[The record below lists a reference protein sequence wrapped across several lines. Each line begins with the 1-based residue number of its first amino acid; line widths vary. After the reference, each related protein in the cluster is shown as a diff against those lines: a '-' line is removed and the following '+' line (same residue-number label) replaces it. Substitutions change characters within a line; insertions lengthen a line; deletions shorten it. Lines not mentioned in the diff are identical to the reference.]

1 MNTFVLNA
9 LNFHPFSHR
18 LYVPGESTDGPVS
31 RSRSSEMIR
40 KTSQSSVAGNSTL
53 EQRYLWRR
61 SRSLSDTQKTLDEA
75 IKNLESYLDEELTP
89 NRQRHYS
96 SNDSAM
102 DESEAVLSPLTT
114 NSEPSTLSRHRQVFT
129 SMDSA
134 FSNNSPS
141 PTNSSEGVNS
151 SGFIS
156 MTSDSPF
163 IHTRM
168 SSGVSALSAPSTY
181 TVNSSSPTA
190 GSDSP
195 EPAASPRLG
204 RKGPLCSPDAVS
216 LPPTV
221 SPERDVANATER
233 EGSNLVLPLGCRSH
247 ETSPAPSSGA
257 EEKAESGSKS
267 ASSGKP
273 KKRWKLRHV
282 PSVSSSGTYSQQRS
296 PILNS
301 KNFVSH
307 SESQLDT
314 ISSDHTPTES
324 TSNIHFSISG
334 LSLDSSSSCHRE
346 DGTVI

>member
-1 MNTFVLNA
+1 ML
-9 LNFHPFSHR
+9 
-18 LYVPGESTDGPVS
+18 
-31 RSRSSEMIR
+31 R
-40 KTSQSSVAGNSTL
+40 KTSPSSVASNSTL

-75 IKNLESYLDEELTP
+75 IKNLELYLDEELNPTP

-141 PTNSSEGVNS
+141 PTNSSEGVHS

-163 IHTRM
+163 VHTRM
-168 SSGVSALSAPSTY
+168 SSGVSALSAPGTY

-190 GSDSP
+190 GSNSP

-204 RKGPLCSPDAVS
+204 RKGPLSSPDTVS
-216 LPPTV
+216 LPLTL
-221 SPERDVANATER
+221 SPERDGSGTAAEGKK
-233 EGSNLVLPLGCRSH
+233 GSNELLPNGSRSH
-247 ETSPAPSSGA
+247 EPSPAPSSGG
-257 EEKAESGSKS
+257 EEKTESRSKP
-267 ASSGKP
+267 ASGGKP

-282 PSVSSSGTYSQQRS
+282 PSVSSSGTYSQARS
-296 PILNS
+296 PILNPKS
-301 KNFVSH
+301 FVSH
-307 SESQLDT
+307 SESQLDA

-324 TSNIHFSISG
+324 TSNIHFSLSG
-334 LSLDSSSSCHRE
+334 LSLDSSTYNCE